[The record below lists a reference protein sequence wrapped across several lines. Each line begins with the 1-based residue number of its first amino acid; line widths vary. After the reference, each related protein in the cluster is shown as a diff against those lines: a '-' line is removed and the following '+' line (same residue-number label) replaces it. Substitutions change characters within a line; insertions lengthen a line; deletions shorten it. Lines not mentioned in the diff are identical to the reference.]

1 MIMAE
6 DYNIEVALTKSEVA
20 RYNLYH
26 IRWLIILD
34 IIGLGIFL
42 YITYVSFSHPDIETR
57 DLLSTISIWAA
68 IALAVGLS
76 QPMIIIFQIYVFK
89 SAAINNLMA
98 NRSYS
103 FSDFGIHI
111 ISMGKKAQK
120 RWIDIREIK
129 NAGSILLIFT
139 SPKLAYVI
147 PRRCFDSKYEWGK
160 FINFLFTRIKGKNKT
175 RS

>member
-1 MIMAE
+1 MAE
-6 DYNIEVALTKSEVA
+6 DYSIEVVLTRAEVA
-20 RYNLYH
+20 RYNLFH

-34 IIGLGIFL
+34 IIGLGVFL
-42 YITYVSFSHPDIETR
+42 FITYASFSHPDVETR
-57 DLLSTISIWAA
+57 DILSTISIWAA

-76 QPMIIIFQIYVFK
+76 QPLIIFLQIYVFK

-98 NRSYS
+98 KRSYS

-111 ISMGKKAQK
+111 DSMGRKAQK
-120 RWIDIREIK
+120 RWADIKEIK

-147 PRRCFDSKYEWGK
+147 PRRCFDSRYEWGK
-160 FINFLFTRIKGKNKT
+160 FMRFVFSRIKGKNKT
-175 RS
+175 RP